1 MKMLTYVSTGTFQ
14 EYYSILFN
22 CNVYVHTY
30 TLKKYP
36 FTIIDF
42 NFFALLSNISIVTS
56 FVNKI
61 DMRRNIILYIKNL
74 FYMCIDTHNYKI
86 LGVRV

>member
-1 MKMLTYVSTGTFQ
+1 MLTYASTGTFR

-36 FTIIDF
+36 FTISDF
-42 NFFALLSNISIVTS
+42 NFFALLSNISIVMS

-61 DMRRNIILYIKNL
+61 DMIRTILKYIKNL

-86 LGVRV
+86 LVVRV